1 MSQTDVVAQ
10 TIPAPQTLPLLG
22 NLHQIPKAGLIGHLL
37 NVSKDFEDPGIFK
50 LRFGSRVGIFVTH
63 PDLVAELCDETRFR
77 KIPGPGLR
85 VVRKF
90 AGDGLFTAFS
100 EEANWGKAHRILLPA
115 FSQRSMRG
123 YYDLILE
130 VCDKLVAK
138 WTRLA
143 GEEILVAD
151 DMTRLTLDSIAI
163 AGFGH
168 RFESF
173 EHDELDPFLLSL
185 GEALGEALNV
195 ITRLPIQQK
204 FAKKSTAQFNA
215 DIVTMNKLVDD
226 VIAQRRANP
235 TDAKDLLNLMLTA
248 VDPETGEGLDDLNI
262 RYQVLTFL
270 IAGHETTSGLLT
282 FAFMELLKAPAVLAQ
297 AYAEVDRVLPGDT
310 RPAYEHL
317 AHLKVIER
325 IVKETQRLW
334 PTAPAFSVGPHE
346 DQVIGGKWLMRKDRP
361 VNIYAPGLQRHPS
374 AWDAPEEFDIDR
386 WLPDEEATHHPHAYK
401 PFGNGARAC
410 IGRQFAL
417 VEAKLAIAMILQKFA
432 IADRRG
438 YRMTLKESLSIKP
451 DDFWMRVRMR
461 KPGERLTVAE
471 PVKIDS
477 GTADIGSAA
486 GAGQRLSV
494 VYGTSLGTARD
505 IAEEI
510 VERASADG
518 FEARAISMDEAL
530 NTLPEDRVI
539 VAVTATYN
547 GRAPDSA
554 LAAEA
559 AIDAGQ
565 FAEAKWPETRFAV
578 LGIGN
583 SQWPNYQ
590 AFPKKID
597 AAFEATGAKRLCARG
612 EANGDGDFDGGVATF
627 LKDLWAALGSK
638 SEAVKA
644 AGLSLQIVDGRDA
657 RAAVLP
663 DQAVEMEIV
672 RNDEL
677 VRPADGLWDFAQE
690 QPRGSTRFITVKL
703 PEGQV
708 YAAGDHIAIYARNRK
723 EHVDLAIE
731 RLGVAGAMQV
741 VPSGASSRF
750 RHLPVGRMVTVR
762 QLLTDFVEIQDPM
775 PRRAL
780 EVVAAQTRC
789 PNTKTELAKLANDA
803 VWQTEIADKRLTLLG
818 LLVKFPA
825 AELSLDSFVELS
837 SGVAPRFYSIA
848 SSPLVS
854 PDACDLIVGTVQAP
868 AWSGIGT
875 HQGFASTHMR
885 DLAPGESV
893 FGYVRRPNPPF
904 APPQDGAVPL
914 VLIGPGTGF
923 APLRGFV
930 QARAALLSSPPRLRG
945 GAGGGSSSTSSTQRE
960 EEVPPP
966 APPGSPGGEQKGAPC
981 HLFFG
986 ARHPDHDWLC
996 RDEME
1001 RWAADGVIDLHMA
1014 YSQLPGHQHRYVQDA
1029 IWTARDEVWDVVQNG
1044 GQIFL
1049 CGDGKYMAPAVRD
1062 TLIRIHG
1069 DKTGGDHLA
1078 GSTWLE
1084 GLIEDGVYHQ
1094 DVFGFGK

>member
-1 MSQTDVVAQ
+1 MTETL
-10 TIPAPQTLPLLG
+10 TIPAPKTVPLLG

-37 NVSKDFEDPGIFK
+37 EVSKDFEDPGIFK
-50 LRFGSRVGIFVTH
+50 LKFGSRVGLFVTH

-115 FSQRSMRG
+115 FSQRAMRG
-123 YYDLILE
+123 YYDNILE
-130 VCDKLVAK
+130 VCDQLIAK
-138 WTRLA
+138 WTALA
-143 GEEILVAD
+143 GQDVLIAD

-168 RFESF
+168 RFDSF
-173 EHDELDPFLLSL
+173 AHDEIDPFLESL
-185 GEALGEALNV
+185 ASALGESLNV

-215 DIVTMNKLVDD
+215 DIVAMNALVDGI
-226 VIAQRRANP
+226 IADRRANP
-235 TDAKDLLNLMLTA
+235 TDARDLLNLMLTA
-248 VDPETGEGLDDLNI
+248 SDPETGETLDDINI

-282 FAFMELLKAPAVLAQ
+282 FAFMEMLKAPAVLAQ
-297 AYAEVDRVLPGDT
+297 AYAEVDRVLPGNT

-317 AHLKVIER
+317 AHMKIIER

-334 PTAPAFSVGPHE
+334 PTAPAFSVGPFE
-346 DQVIGGKWLMRKDRP
+346 DEVIGGKWKLRKDRP
-361 VNIYAPGLQRHPS
+361 VNIYAPGLQRHPD
-374 AWDAPEEFDIDR
+374 AWNDPYEFDIDR
-386 WLPDEEATHHPHAYK
+386 WLPDAEAAHHPHAYK

-417 VEAKLAIAMILQKFA
+417 VETKLAIAMILQKFA
-432 IADRRG
+432 VSDRHG
-438 YRMTLKESLSIKP
+438 YRLTLKETLSIKP
-451 DDFWMRVRMR
+451 DDFRVRLR
-461 KPGERLTVAE
+461 LRGDHERLSIAE
-471 PVKIDS
+471 PVKISDS
-477 GTADIGSAA
+477 SGDIGSAS

-494 VYGTSLGTARD
+494 IYGTSLGTARD

-539 VAVTATYN
+539 IAVTATYN

-565 FAEAKWPETRFAV
+565 FANLSWPDTRFAV

-597 AAFEATGAKRLCARG
+597 AAFEATGAQRLCPRG

-627 LKDLWAALGSK
+627 LKGLWAALGAK
-638 SEAVKA
+638 GDAVKA
-644 AGLSLQIVDGRDA
+644 SGLSLQVVDSRDA

-672 RNDEL
+672 GNDEM
-677 VRPADGLWDFAQE
+677 VHAGEGMWDFALE
-690 QPRGSTRFITVKL
+690 APRGSTRFVTIKL
-703 PEGQV
+703 PEGQN

-741 VPSGASSRF
+741 VPSGAGGRF
-750 RHLPVGRMVTVR
+750 RHLPIGRTVTVR

-780 EVVAAQTRC
+780 EAVAQQTRC
-789 PNTKTELAKLANDA
+789 PNTKSELAKLSDDA
-803 VWQTEIADKRLTLLG
+803 VWQAEIADKRLTLLG
-818 LLVKFPA
+818 LLVKYPA
-825 AELSLDSFVELS
+825 AELSLESFVELS
-837 SGVAPRFYSIA
+837 SAVAPRFYSIA

-854 PDACDLIVGTVQAP
+854 PDAVDLIVGTVHAP

-885 DLAPGESV
+885 DLAPGEHV

-904 APPQDGAVPL
+904 APLQDGAVPL

-923 APLRGFV
+923 APLRGFI
-930 QARAALLSSPPRLRG
+930 QERATL
-945 GAGGGSSSTSSTQRE
+945 GAT
-960 EEVPPP
+960 
-966 APPGSPGGEQKGAPC
+966 APC
-981 HLFFG
+981 HVFFG

-996 RDEME
+996 REEME
-1001 RWAADGVIDLHMA
+1001 GWAADGVIDIHLA
-1014 YSQLPGHQHRYVQDA
+1014 YSQVEGHPYRYVQDA
-1029 IWTARDEVWDVVQNG
+1029 VWAARDAVWDVVANG

-1049 CGDGKYMAPAVRD
+1049 CGDGRYMAPAVRD
-1062 TLIRIHG
+1062 TLIKIHVE
-1069 DKTGGDHLA
+1069 KTGGDHLA

>member
-1 MSQTDVVAQ
+1 MTMGETLDRNA
-10 TIPAPQTLPLLG
+10 TIPAPQALPLLG

-37 NVSKDFEDPGIFK
+37 GVSRDFETPGIFK

-123 YYDLILE
+123 YFDLILE

-138 WTRLA
+138 WHRLA
-143 GEEILVAD
+143 GQDILVAD

-173 EHDELDPFLLSL
+173 EHDALDPFLLSL

-195 ITRLPIQQK
+195 ITRLPIQQR
-204 FAKKSTAQFNA
+204 FAKRSTAQFHA
-215 DIVTMNKLVDD
+215 DIATMNTLVDD
-226 VIAQRRANP
+226 VIAQRRATP
-235 TDAKDLLNLMLTA
+235 TDGRDLLNLMLTA
-248 VDPETGEGLDDLNI
+248 ADPESGEQLDDLNI

-310 RPAYEHL
+310 RPTYEHL

-325 IVKETQRLW
+325 VVKETQRLW
-334 PTAPAFSVGPHE
+334 PTAPAFSVGPYE
-346 DQVIGGKWLMRKDRP
+346 DQVIGGKWRLRKDRP
-361 VNIYAPGLQRHPS
+361 VNIYAPGLQRHAA
-374 AWDAPEEFDIDR
+374 AWDNPEEFDIDR
-386 WLPDEEATHHPHAYK
+386 WLPDAEATHHPHGYK

-417 VEAKLAIAMILQKFA
+417 VEAKLALAMVLQNFA

-438 YRMTLKESLSIKP
+438 YRLALKESLSIKP
-451 DDFWMRVRMR
+451 DDFWMRVRLR
-461 KPGERLTVAE
+461 KPNERLTVAE
-471 PVKIDS
+471 PVQIDRGS
-477 GTADIGSAA
+477 GDIGSAA
-486 GAGQRLSV
+486 GQGQRLSV
-494 VYGTSLGTARD
+494 LYGTSLGTARD

-510 VERASADG
+510 VERAAADG
-518 FEARAISMDEAL
+518 FEARTLSLDEAMH
-530 NTLPEDRVI
+530 TLPEDRVI
-539 VAVTATYN
+539 VVVTATYN

-554 LAAEA
+554 LAVEA
-559 AIDAGQ
+559 AIEAGQ
-565 FAEAKWPETRFAV
+565 FADARWPDTRFAV

-590 AFPKKID
+590 AFPKRID
-597 AAFEATGAKRLCARG
+597 AAFEATGAQRLCPRG
-612 EANGDGDFDGGVATF
+612 EANGDGDFDGGVAAF
-627 LKDLWAALGSK
+627 LKDLWAALGAK
-638 SEAVKA
+638 GDAVKA
-644 AGLSLQIVDGRDA
+644 SGLSLQVVDGRDA

-663 DQAVEMEIV
+663 DQAFEMAIV
-672 RNDEL
+672 ANDEM
-677 VRPADGLWDFAQE
+677 VRPADGLWDFASE
-690 QPRGSTRFITVKL
+690 APRGSTRFITLRL
-703 PEGQV
+703 PEGQT

-731 RLGVAGAMQV
+731 RLGLQGAMQI
-741 VPSGASSRF
+741 VPAGASARF
-750 RHLPVGRMVTVR
+750 RHLPIGRTVTVR

-780 EVVAAQTRC
+780 DIVIAQTRC
-789 PNTKTELAKLANDA
+789 PNTKAELAKLTDDA
-803 VWQTEIADKRLTLLG
+803 VWQSEVADKRLTLLG
-818 LLVKFPA
+818 LLVKHPA
-825 AELSLDSFVELS
+825 AELSLDAFVELS

-854 PDACDLIVGTVQAP
+854 LHTADLIVGTVQAP
-868 AWSGIGT
+868 AWSGVGT

-885 DLAPGESV
+885 DLAPGDSV
-893 FGYVRRPNPPF
+893 FGFLRRPNPPF
-904 APPQDGAVPL
+904 APPHDGDVPL

-923 APLRGFV
+923 APLRGFIRE
-930 QARAALLSSPPRLRG
+930 RAALAAS
-945 GAGGGSSSTSSTQRE
+945 
-960 EEVPPP
+960 
-966 APPGSPGGEQKGAPC
+966 APC
-981 HLFFG
+981 HVFFG

-1001 RWAADGVIDLHMA
+1001 RWAADGTIDLHMA
-1014 YSQLPGHQHRYVQDA
+1014 WSQVPGHPHRYVQDA
-1029 IWTARDEVWDVVQNG
+1029 IWDARDAVWDVIAAG

-1049 CGDGKYMAPAVRD
+1049 CGDGRFMAPAVRD
-1062 TLIRIHG
+1062 TLIRIHV
-1069 DKTGGDHLA
+1069 DRTGGDHLS

-1084 GLIEDGVYHQ
+1084 ALIEDGVYHQ

>member
-1 MSQTDVVAQ
+1 MAEQAGDLG
-10 TIPAPQTLPLLG
+10 TIPAPKAVPLLG

-37 NVSKDFEDPGIFK
+37 QVSKEFEDPGIFK

-115 FSQRSMRG
+115 FSQRAMRG
-123 YYDLILE
+123 YYDMILE
-130 VCDKLVAK
+130 VCDQLVAK
-138 WTRLA
+138 WTGLT
-143 GEEILVAD
+143 GQDVVIAD

-168 RFESF
+168 RFDSF
-173 EHDELDPFLLSL
+173 KRDEMDPFLESL
-185 GEALGEALNV
+185 ASALGESLNV
-195 ITRLPIQQK
+195 ITRLPIQQR
-204 FAKKSTAQFNA
+204 FAKRSTAQFND
-215 DIVTMNKLVDD
+215 DIAAMNALVDGL
-226 VIAQRRANP
+226 IAQRRANP
-235 TDAKDLLNLMLTA
+235 SDARDLLNLMLTA
-248 VDPETGEGLDDLNI
+248 SDPETGEMLDDINI

-282 FAFMELLKAPAVLAQ
+282 FAFMEMLKAPAVLAQ

-334 PTAPAFSVGPHE
+334 PTAPAFSIGPYE
-346 DQVIGGKWLMRKDRP
+346 DEIIGGKWRMRKDRP
-361 VNIYAPGLQRHPS
+361 VNVYAPGLHRHPD
-374 AWDAPEEFDIDR
+374 AWDDPEEFDIDR
-386 WLPDEEATHHPHAYK
+386 WLPDAEAMHHPHAYK

-432 IADRRG
+432 VSDRHG
-438 YRMTLKESLSIKP
+438 YRLSLKETLSIKP
-451 DDFWMRVRMR
+451 DDFKVRIR
-461 KPGERLTVAE
+461 LRQPHERLSMAE
-471 PVKIDS
+471 PMKLTTGSS
-477 GTADIGSAA
+477 GEVTRAS

-494 VYGTSLGTARD
+494 LYGTSLGTARD

-510 VERASADG
+510 VDRASADG
-518 FEARAISMDEAL
+518 FEARAVSLDEAM
-530 NTLPEDRVI
+530 NTLPEDRVVVI
-539 VAVTATYN
+539 VTATYN

-554 LAAEA
+554 LAVEA

-565 FAEAKWPETRFAV
+565 FADAHWPETRFAV

-590 AFPKKID
+590 AFPKKIE
-597 AAFEATGAKRLCARG
+597 AAFEATGAKRLAPRG
-612 EANGDGDFDGGVATF
+612 EANGDGDFDGGVARF
-627 LKDLWAALGSK
+627 LEGLWAALGATG
-638 SEAVKA
+638 EGAKA
-644 AGLSLQIVDGRDA
+644 SGLSLQVVDTREA

-663 DQAVEMEIV
+663 ERAVEMTIA
-672 RNDEL
+672 RNDEM
-677 VRPADGLWDFAQE
+677 VRPADALWDFAQE
-690 QPRGSTRFITVKL
+690 APRGSTRFIRIKL
-703 PEGQV
+703 PDGQS

-731 RLGVAGAMQV
+731 RLGVPGAMQV
-741 VPSGASSRF
+741 VPAGSSGRF
-750 RHLPVGRMVTVR
+750 RHLPIGRTVTVR
-762 QLLTDFVEIQDPM
+762 QLLTDFVELQDPM
-775 PRRAL
+775 PKRAI
-780 EVVAAQTRC
+780 EAVSAQTRC
-789 PNTKTELAKLANDA
+789 PDTKAKLTKLGAED
-803 VWQTEIADKRLTLLG
+803 WQVEVADKRLTLLG
-818 LLVKFPA
+818 LLVKYPA

-837 SGVAPRFYSIA
+837 SAIAPRFYSIA
-848 SSPLVS
+848 SSPLDS
-854 PDACDLIVGTVQAP
+854 PDACDLIVGTVVAP
-868 AWSGIGT
+868 AWSGVGE

-885 DLAPGESV
+885 DLSVGDHV

-904 APPQDGAVPL
+904 APPHDGAVPL

-923 APLRGFV
+923 APLRGFI
-930 QARAALLSSPPRLRG
+930 QERAALS
-945 GAGGGSSSTSSTQRE
+945 AT
-960 EEVPPP
+960 
-966 APPGSPGGEQKGAPC
+966 APC
-981 HLFFG
+981 HMFFG
-986 ARHPDHDWLC
+986 ARHPEHDWLC
-996 RDEME
+996 REEME
-1001 RWAADGVIDLHMA
+1001 RWAAEGVIELHLA
-1014 YSQLPGHQHRYVQDA
+1014 FSQLGGHPHRYVQDA
-1029 IWTARDEVWDVVQNG
+1029 VWAAREAIWDAVSNG

-1049 CGDGKYMAPAVRD
+1049 CGDGRYMAPAVRD
-1062 TLIRIHG
+1062 TLIKIHC
-1069 DKTGGDHLA
+1069 DRTGGDHLA
-1078 GSTWLE
+1078 GSNWLE